1 MPSCSRAFILFIVLF
16 VSISTNSLQASHI
29 VGGEL
34 TYRCLG
40 NDRFEI
46 SMTIYRDCWF
56 GNPSV
61 WFDNPAFVGIFDGQ
75 NNLIRNLGQNGV
87 LRMRLRGVND
97 TLAPVLNNPCYVAP
111 PSVCV
116 HRTIYRDTLDLP
128 YRPGG
133 YQLAYQRCCRNE
145 TIVNITDPA
154 MTGATFY
161 AFIGENALQNCNN
174 SAVFKQWPPI
184 YICQGEKILFDHS
197 AFDLDGDS
205 LVYSL
210 CTPITGGTP
219 NNPHPNPPASPPY
232 PFVDWKPG
240 FGLSNV
246 LGSIDPLRIDQN
258 TGLLQGTP
266 DFLGQFVVGVCVDE
280 YRAGYKIGTTRR
292 DFQYNVGSCGVP
304 AAVFATDSVS
314 CSNELF
320 IQNLSQFAQRFKW
333 IINGPNNLFFE
344 TSTVNLQYTLPTKGR
359 YIITLIA
366 EPGTSCADTIELPV
380 TLADNFFSL
389 DLDVIQENCGDS
401 ITLNMISKTGNQQID
416 IDTWT
421 WKIFSNTIDTLLQ
434 DSSIS
439 IRVPFSPIWS
449 IIHFVE
455 TSNGCR
461 DTITYEFEAKQ
472 LIIPPFDSL
481 YSICPGDTILVNI
494 DTNDSLL
501 WKENSDLLNPV
512 NSKLMGIIPSQNS
525 SYDFV
530 IFNDIGCE
538 YNGSILVNLFDEL
551 PFQNIFAIPD
561 TIRQG
566 ESSQL
571 TSIFYPNYLYQWT
584 PSSSLDEPQIP
595 SPKASPNNST
605 SYTLQFTS
613 PDGCSAEYEVLLTVI
628 NLPCEETHIFIP
640 NAFSPNN
647 DGVNE
652 HWNVRSIN
660 LDSFTLMVYDRWGK
674 EIFRTQDVNKS
685 WNGTYRGNFVPKGSY
700 GFYFEGVCPDGSVIK
715 KQGNVTLF

>member
-1 MPSCSRAFILFIVLF
+1 MPTWLRAFLSSLILIGGFAPKAAY
-16 VSISTNSLQASHI
+16 ASHI

-40 NDRFEI
+40 NDSFEI

-116 HRTIYRDTLDLP
+116 HRTIYRDTLNLP

-145 TIVNITDPA
+145 TIVNITDPS

-184 YICQGEKILFDHS
+184 YICQGEKIQFDHS
-197 AFDLDGDS
+197 ATDLDGDS
-205 LVYSL
+205 LVYSI
-210 CTPITGGTP
+210 CAPITGGTP

-232 PFVDWKPG
+232 PPVDWKVG
-240 FGLSNV
+240 YSLFNV
-246 LGSIDPLRIDQN
+246 LGSVDPLRIDQAN
-258 TGLLQGTP
+258 GLLEGTP

-280 YRAGYKIGTTRR
+280 FRGGIKIGTTRR
-292 DFQYNVGSCGVP
+292 DFQYNVGACGLP
-304 AAVFATDSVS
+304 SAVFATDSIT
-314 CSNELF
+314 CSNDLT

-333 IINGPNNLFFE
+333 IVNGPNNIFFE
-344 TSTVNLQYTLPTKGR
+344 TTTFNLQYSLPTKGR
-359 YIITLIA
+359 YLITLIA
-366 EPGTSCADTIELPV
+366 EPSTPCADTIELPV
-380 TLADNFFSL
+380 TLADNYFNL
-389 DLDVIQENCGDS
+389 DLDVVQENCGDS
-401 ITLNMISKTGNQQID
+401 ITLKMVSITGNQQID
-416 IDTWT
+416 INTWT
-421 WKIFSNTIDTLLQ
+421 WNIHSNTVDTILQ
-434 DSSIS
+434 GSSIS
-439 IRVPFSPIWS
+439 LTVPFAPTWS
-449 IIHFVE
+449 IFHFVE
-455 TSNGCR
+455 TTNGCR
-461 DTITYEFEAKQ
+461 DTIIYEFEARQ
-472 LIIPPFDSL
+472 LIIPPLDTL
-481 YSICPGDTILVNI
+481 YTICPGDTIWLNI
-494 DTNDSLL
+494 ATQDSLL
-501 WKENSDLLNPV
+501 WKEKQGLLNPID
-512 NSKLMGIIPSQNS
+512 SKIMGISPIQNS
-525 SYDFV
+525 TFEFI

-538 YNGSILVNLFDEL
+538 YIGQIMVNLYDAL
-551 PFQNIFAIPD
+551 PPQIVTAIPD

-571 TSIFYPNYLYQWT
+571 SSINYPNFLYQWT
-584 PSSSLDEPQIP
+584 PSISLDDPHIS
-595 SPKASPNNST
+595 SPLASPINST
-605 SYTLQFTS
+605 NYTLQITS
-613 PDGCSAEYEVLLTVI
+613 PDGCIAAYDVLVTVI
-628 NLPCEETHIFIP
+628 NLPCEETHVFIP

-647 DGVNE
+647 DGINE
-652 HWNVRSIN
+652 QWNVRSVN
-660 LDSFTLMVYDRWGK
+660 LDSFILMVYDRWGK

-685 WNGTYRGNFVPKGSY
+685 WNGTYRGDFVPKGSY
-700 GFYFEGVCPDGSVIK
+700 GFYFEGICPDGTVIK